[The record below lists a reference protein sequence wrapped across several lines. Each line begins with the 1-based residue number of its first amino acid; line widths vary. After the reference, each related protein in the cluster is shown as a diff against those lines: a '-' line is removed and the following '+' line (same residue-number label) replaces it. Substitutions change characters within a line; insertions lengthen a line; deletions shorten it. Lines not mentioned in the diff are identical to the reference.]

1 MKIPVLFFMSLF
13 ASTAMAEMVALDN
26 QGMAEVT
33 GQSGISMALE
43 MRFNAD
49 ASGASKCGTSIPLL
63 ECRVALSFNNRGTA
77 GVNQEW
83 LVLKGVSGRIYI
95 PYVALDAST
104 ITYVADSGSSAGSSV
119 TRPATMVSMNN
130 SAPLSDGTIMR
141 ITNFTVASISVETDT
156 ASTKGYMAPSEAGFM
171 GIKIDDSSSVATSN
185 TNFIGVQLGGSV
197 KIFPC
202 NTDHPRC

>member
-1 MKIPVLFFMSLF
+1 MKLPVFLFMAFY

-26 QGMAEVT
+26 QDMAAVT
-33 GQSGISMALE
+33 GQSGIAMSLE
-43 MRFNAD
+43 MRLNAD
-49 ASGASKCGTSIPLL
+49 AAGVSRCGAAIPLL

-104 ITYVADSGSSAGSSV
+104 ITYVADNGSSV
-119 TRPATMVSMNN
+119 TKPATMISMNN

-141 ITNFTVASISVETDT
+141 ITNFTVSSISVETDT

-185 TNFIGVQLGGSV
+185 TNFIGVQLGGTV

-202 NTDHPRC
+202 NTDHPSC